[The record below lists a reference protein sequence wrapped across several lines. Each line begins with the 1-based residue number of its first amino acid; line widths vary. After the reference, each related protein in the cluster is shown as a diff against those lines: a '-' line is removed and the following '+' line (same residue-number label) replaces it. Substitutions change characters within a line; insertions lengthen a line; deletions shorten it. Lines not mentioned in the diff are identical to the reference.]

1 MQKYLSVVYDEKSHP
16 YTEYPKQLCQY
27 LYQLFELKPGMKMLE
42 PGCGR
47 GEFMENFQSLG
58 LDVYGVDI
66 SHEATDFSKD
76 FVVEICDVDNEPLPF
91 LDKTFDVIYSKSF
104 IEHLYYPEKFI
115 KEAQRVLKPGG
126 LLISLTPDWET
137 EYKVFFDD
145 YTHRTPFTSISL
157 NDFYNIHGF
166 IETKVH
172 KFRQLPIIWR
182 YPVLN
187 NICKIFSP
195 FIPIRTEIKFLK
207 WSKRVML
214 IGSGKRPIE

>member
-16 YTEYPKQLCQY
+16 YTEYPEQLCQY

-47 GEFMENFQSLG
+47 GEFLKNFQSLG

-66 SHEATDFSKD
+66 SPEAADFTNDFS
-76 FVVEICDVDNEPLPF
+76 VEICDADNDTLPF
-91 LDKTFDVIYSKSF
+91 LDKTFDVVYSKSF
-104 IEHLYYPEKFI
+104 IEHLYYPENFI

-157 NDFYNIHGF
+157 NDFYNMHGF
-166 IETKVH
+166 TETKVR

-182 YPVLN
+182 FPILN
-187 NICKIFSP
+187 YVCEIFTPLYLLELRKS
-195 FIPIRTEIKFLK
+195 F
-207 WSKRVML
+207 
-214 IGSGKRPIE
+214 